1 MIRKFLNRL
10 FGRTDPVTYAIN
22 AYIEGNASADE
33 MKLVEQ
39 MMRDDPALE
48 KDLATQ
54 QALLGVLGRIGG
66 IEAHRSFAI
75 TPEMVAAAE
84 SSRSAVS
91 KLAELFAPQR
101 KLALAPMVV
110 AGFAALTVALL
121 TIGDIT
127 GVVEQSG
134 IDDDS
139 FSISAFAAVSA
150 AAPEVGGG
158 GIAEPEIAD
167 ETAASA
173 AQPAAAARA
182 PDSGVTAEDSGAI
195 DEGQDAGAAP
205 TQAAA
210 PPQEL
215 ESADATLE
223 FGDDDEVAKRG
234 ELIPEDS
241 EESAV
246 AAQLQEA
253 IEPGPETESITSSG
267 IGSDTGEGAGAGA
280 ADGATAGAARVATAG
295 AGDGIELPLWQL
307 QIVLAAIA
315 LAAIGAWAGLRRV
328 RGE

>member
-84 SSRSAVS
+84 SSRSTVS

-139 FSISAFAAVSA
+139 FSISAIAAESA

-195 DEGQDAGAAP
+195 DEGQDASAAP

-210 PPQEL
+210 PPQDL

-253 IEPGPETESITSSG
+253 IESGPETESITSSG
-267 IGSDTGEGAGAGA
+267 IGSDIGEGAGAGA
-280 ADGATAGAARVATAG
+280 ADGATAGTARGATAG

>member
-1 MIRKFLNRL
+1 VIRKFLNRL

-127 GVVEQSG
+127 GVFEQSG

-139 FSISAFAAVSA
+139 FSIS
-150 AAPEVGGG
+150 
-158 GIAEPEIAD
+158 
-167 ETAASA
+167 ASA

-182 PDSGVTAEDSGAI
+182 PDSGVTDEDSGAI

-205 TQAAA
+205 TLAAA
-210 PPQEL
+210 PPQDL
-215 ESADATLE
+215 ESSDATLE

-267 IGSDTGEGAGAGA
+267 IGSDIGEGAGAGT
-280 ADGATAGAARVATAG
+280 ADGATAG

>member
-22 AYIEGNASADE
+22 AYIEGNAPADE

-110 AGFAALTVALL
+110 AGFAALAVALL

-139 FSISAFAAVSA
+139 FSIPTITAESA

-158 GIAEPEIAD
+158 GIAESEIAD

-173 AQPAAAARA
+173 AQPAAAAR

-205 TQAAA
+205 TLAAA
-210 PPQEL
+210 PPQDL

-280 ADGATAGAARVATAG
+280 ADGATAGAARGATAG
-295 AGDGIELPLWQL
+295 AGDGIELPMWQL

>member
-139 FSISAFAAVSA
+139 FSIPTITAESA

-173 AQPAAAARA
+173 AQPAAAAR

-195 DEGQDAGAAP
+195 DEGQDTGAAP
-205 TQAAA
+205 TLAAA
-210 PPQEL
+210 PTQDL

-267 IGSDTGEGAGAGA
+267 IGSDIGEGAGAGA
-280 ADGATAGAARVATAG
+280 ADGATAGV
-295 AGDGIELPLWQL
+295 GDGIELPLRQL

>member
-22 AYIEGNASADE
+22 AYIEGNAPADE

-39 MMRDDPALE
+39 MMRDQPALE

-110 AGFAALTVALL
+110 AGFAALAVALL

-139 FSISAFAAVSA
+139 FSISAIAAESA
-150 AAPEVGGG
+150 AAPEAGG
-158 GIAEPEIAD
+158 A
-167 ETAASA
+167 
-173 AQPAAAARA
+173 
-182 PDSGVTAEDSGAI
+182 
-195 DEGQDAGAAP
+195 
-205 TQAAA
+205 
-210 PPQEL
+210 
-215 ESADATLE
+215 
-223 FGDDDEVAKRG
+223 
-234 ELIPEDS
+234 
-241 EESAV
+241 
-246 AAQLQEA
+246 
-253 IEPGPETESITSSG
+253 
-267 IGSDTGEGAGAGA
+267 
-280 ADGATAGAARVATAG
+280 
-295 AGDGIELPLWQL
+295 ELPNLRSRMKRLRVLHNPLL
-307 QIVLAAIA
+307 QRVHWILA
-315 LAAIGAWAGLRRV
+315 
-328 RGE
+328 

>member
-39 MMRDDPALE
+39 MMRDDPAFE

-127 GVVEQSG
+127 GVFEQSG

-139 FSISAFAAVSA
+139 FSIS
-150 AAPEVGGG
+150 
-158 GIAEPEIAD
+158 
-167 ETAASA
+167 ASA

-182 PDSGVTAEDSGAI
+182 PDSGVTDEDSGAI

-205 TQAAA
+205 TLAAA
-210 PPQEL
+210 PPQDL

-267 IGSDTGEGAGAGA
+267 IGSDIGEGAGAGT
-280 ADGATAGAARVATAG
+280 ADGATAG

>member
-1 MIRKFLNRL
+1 VIRKFLNRL

-39 MMRDDPALE
+39 MMRDDPAFE

-127 GVVEQSG
+127 GVFEQSG

-139 FSISAFAAVSA
+139 FSIS
-150 AAPEVGGG
+150 
-158 GIAEPEIAD
+158 
-167 ETAASA
+167 ASA

-182 PDSGVTAEDSGAI
+182 PDSGVTDEDSGAI

-205 TQAAA
+205 TLAAA
-210 PPQEL
+210 PPQDL
-215 ESADATLE
+215 ESSDATLE
-223 FGDDDEVAKRG
+223 FGDDDEVVKRG

-267 IGSDTGEGAGAGA
+267 IGSDIGEGAGAGT
-280 ADGATAGAARVATAG
+280 ADGATAG